1 MSAAS
6 LLGDEI
12 LIHFDNH
19 SRMLLRLE
27 IIGSMAL
34 TNFQVFWLS
43 DSEPI
48 VTINVLVRE
57 ALKQSL
63 TS

>member
-12 LIHFDNH
+12 LMHFDNH

-27 IIGSMAL
+27 MMGSIVM

-43 DSEPI
+43 D
-48 VTINVLVRE
+48 
-57 ALKQSL
+57 
-63 TS
+63 